1 VHRIVPR
8 ALLLLLLAVVAPPA
22 RAAESYDGC
31 TNFITTVPVTIAT
44 PGTWCMTGN
53 VATNA
58 AGEIVTIAA
67 SDVTLDCNG
76 FKLDGTSRTQTT
88 FAIGI
93 RAGDV
98 SNITVRHCHV
108 RGFSSAILL
117 APPQDLGLTGG
128 HLVEDN
134 LVERCTE
141 QAMLVVGDDSVVRR
155 NRVLET
161 NNVAQTGAFG
171 ITAYGLVDVLD
182 NVVSGV
188 RSNNSIAAGLFF
200 GHGTG
205 SGPGGSVRGNL
216 VRGVSRTGASGTIY
230 GLFVVSEE
238 RKEIRDNT
246 FIGAA
251 LPGSIGI
258 ACDST
263 TNIARNNTIL
273 GFATGRAGCHDDGNI
288 IRP

>member
-1 VHRIVPR
+1 MSLALRLF
-8 ALLLLLLAVVAPPA
+8 ALLLLALAASGTA

-31 TNFITTVPVTIAT
+31 TNFITTVPVTIST

-53 VATNA
+53 IATSA

-67 SDVTLDCNG
+67 DDVTIDCNG

-98 SNITVRHCHV
+98 RNTTVRRCHL

-117 APPQDLGLTGG
+117 APPQDVGQTGG

-141 QAMLVVGDDSVVRR
+141 QAILVVGDDSVVRR
-155 NRVLET
+155 NRVLQT

-171 ITAYGLVDVLD
+171 ITAYDKVDVLD
-182 NVVSGV
+182 NLVSGV
-188 RSNNSIAAGLFF
+188 RSLNTVAAGLWI
-200 GHGTG
+200 GAKT
-205 SGPGGSVRGNL
+205 GGSIRGNL
-216 VRGVSRTGASGTIY
+216 VRDVSRNGASGSIY
-230 GLFVVSEE
+230 GLYVGSSGE
-238 RKEIRDNT
+238 RRTIRDNT
-246 FIGAA
+246 FVGAA
-251 LPGSIGI
+251 LPGSVGI
-258 ACDST
+258 SCDSIS
-263 TNIARNNTIL
+263 NRAKGNTIL
-273 GFATGRAGCHDDGNI
+273 GFPTGRAGCRDDGNT